1 MSICRHLRLREER
14 PSLGWLPG
22 WLKALAILSLMLPPS
37 AGAATL
43 TNVAAILSL
52 TKAEIERSRPTAEI
66 EGIVSIVIRGYPF
79 VFVQAGTN
87 GIMVVTP
94 DKSLAS
100 GTRVRVGGEVGLG
113 DYAPYVAAAKLE
125 ALGPGE
131 LPKGNF
137 LDRSEIP
144 GFGLHG
150 HLVSVEGFVHDI
162 VVGWGNVTLLLDD
175 GARHVSVLIQVPPGF
190 LLPLGWRDAKVRV
203 QGVYWPKSDDRGRF
217 AGFDLHS
224 PGTQLLEVL
233 EPGRANVFDYPT
245 LPLGLMGKLRDVEG
259 RRFKTRG
266 VVSHAGRDGRF
277 YIESEGV
284 AASVTPLAF
293 MFNGDR
299 SGQSITRPDQSTL
312 LPGDVVEIL
321 AKPDRYSASL
331 AFGDGEWNRVGR
343 ASVPP
348 ATPANPSDL
357 MKGEFGG
364 KRVKIRGKL
373 AARERLP
380 PGGAY
385 DERLILLSNDL
396 VFSALM
402 ENPER
407 ADLPFKDGDWLEVEG
422 LNQPE
427 LGVGRR
433 VYSFSLLVS
442 NQEDV
447 RKTNPP
453 PLWQRA
459 MFARVAGIGGGI
471 LALGGLWIFA
481 QSRQMQRLK
490 SAQEQFHTLM
500 DHSFDSTL
508 VLEPTGVVKY
518 ISPGGERL
526 LGSGHQAEPFIKEGR
541 SSLIIAED
549 LPTVV
554 QIAQK
559 LLAEPRGRSGLFSYR
574 IHAADGTRR
583 TVEAVATNCLKV
595 RGVEGLVLN
604 IRDIT
609 ERLKADET
617 ARRSEAFTRTLNAF
631 ATSLLERDTEEEILW
646 DLAQNCVSQLGF
658 VDCVIYLAE
667 PGNAVLVQKA
677 ALGPK
682 SPGGRLI
689 LNPIQIPI
697 GHGIV
702 GSVAQSRIPA
712 RVGDTSLDP
721 RYIVDDAP
729 RLSEI
734 AVPIVSKDELLGV
747 IDSEHPERD
756 FFTEDHLNILTAIA
770 SLCANR
776 LTRARAQEELRA
788 FNATLERRIDE
799 RTTALMEEVSAR
811 KRAEIEMRLA
821 LEAEKELNQLK
832 SNFVSM
838 VSHEFRTP
846 LGVILSSSNILDRY
860 LDRLPADKRK
870 TQLRAIRK
878 SVHRMNDLVEDILLL
893 GKFDAGRMACNPSP
907 INLDHFCDKVVAEV
921 ESACGREQA
930 ITLDL
935 DPRSKDGVGDET
947 LLLHILVNLLGNALK
962 YSPQG
967 NQVHFGVRRLG
978 SHAEFTIRDFGCGIP
993 SADQGRLFTAF
1004 YRGGNVSHTQGSG
1017 LGLVIVKRCVDLHA
1031 GSILCQSVEGEGTTF
1046 TVTLPLFGETDF
1058 FKRVAPPGSDPVS

>member
-1 MSICRHLRLREER
+1 MSVCRNLRLRKKC
-14 PSLGWLPG
+14 PPLGWLPG
-22 WLKALAILSLMLPPS
+22 CLKALALLSLLLPAL

-43 TNVAAILSL
+43 TNLASILSL
-52 TKAEIERSRPTAEI
+52 TKEEIERSKPTAEI
-66 EGIVSIVIRGYPF
+66 EGVVSIVIRGYPF
-79 VFVQAGTN
+79 VFVHAGTN

-100 GTRVRVGGEVGLG
+100 GTLVRVGGEVGLG
-113 DYAPYVAAAKLE
+113 DFAPYVAASKLE
-125 ALGPGE
+125 AVGPGE
-131 LPKGNF
+131 IPKGSL
-137 LDRSEIP
+137 LDRSQNP

-150 HLVSVEGFVHDI
+150 HLVAVEGFVHDL
-162 VVGWGNVTLLLDD
+162 VVGWGNVTVLLDD
-175 GARHVSVLIQVPPGF
+175 GARHVSVLIQVPPDF
-190 LLPLGWRDAKVRV
+190 SLPLEWRDAKVRA

-224 PGTQLLEVL
+224 PSTRLLEVL
-233 EPGRANVFDYPT
+233 EPGRADVFDYPT

-259 RRFKTRG
+259 RRLKTRG
-266 VVSHAGRDGRF
+266 VVSHASRDGRF
-277 YIESEGV
+277 YIESDGA

-299 SGQSITRPDQSTL
+299 SGQSIVRPDQSTL

-321 AKPDRYSASL
+321 AKPDRHSPSL
-331 AFGDGEWNRVGR
+331 AFVGAEWKRVGR
-343 ASVPP
+343 SGVPP
-348 ATPANPSDL
+348 ATPASPSDL
-357 MKGEFGG
+357 MKGELGG

-373 AARERLP
+373 AAREGLP

-385 DERLILLSNDL
+385 DERLILLSDDL
-396 VFSALM
+396 VFSALL
-402 ENPER
+402 ENRTR
-407 ADLPFKDGDWLEVEG
+407 ADLTFKDGDWLEIEG

-427 LGVGRR
+427 MGVGRR

-442 NQEDV
+442 NLEEV
-447 RKTNPP
+447 RLTKPP
-453 PLWQRA
+453 PLWERA
-459 MFARVAGIGGGI
+459 MFVRVAGIGGGI

-481 QSRQMQRLK
+481 QSRQMQRLR

-508 VLEPTGVVKY
+508 VLEPSGVVKY

-526 LGSGHQAEPFIKEGR
+526 LGTGHQAEPFIKEGR
-541 SSLIIAED
+541 SSLIVPED
-549 LPTVV
+549 LPLVL

-574 IHAADGTRR
+574 IRAADGTRR

-658 VDCVIYLAE
+658 VDCVIYLVDAE
-667 PGNAVLVQKA
+667 KGVLVQKA

-682 SPGGRLI
+682 SPGGGVI
-689 LNPIQIPI
+689 LNPIQIPF
-697 GHGIV
+697 GQGIV
-702 GSVAQSRIPA
+702 GSVASSRIPA
-712 RVGDTSLDP
+712 RVGDTSADP

-734 AVPIVSKDELLGV
+734 AVPIVSKEELLGV
-747 IDSEHPERD
+747 IDSEHPDKD

-770 SLCANR
+770 ALCANR

-832 SNFVSM
+832 GNFVSM

-893 GKFDAGRMACNPSP
+893 GKFDAGRMTCNPSP
-907 INLDHFCDKVVAEV
+907 VNLDQVCRKVVAEV

-930 ITLDL
+930 ILFDM
-935 DPRSKDGVGDET
+935 DPGAGDAVGDET

-962 YSPQG
+962 YSTQE
-967 NQVHFGVRRLG
+967 NQVRFGVRRLG
-978 SHAEFTIRDFGCGIP
+978 SHAEFTIQDFGCGIP

-1004 YRGGNVSHTQGSG
+1004 YRGSNVSHTQGSG

-1031 GSILCQSVEGEGTTF
+1031 GSIHCQSVEGEGTSF

-1058 FKRVAPPGSDPVS
+1058 YRRVAPPIPDPAA

>member
-1 MSICRHLRLREER
+1 MSVCRNLLLRV
-14 PSLGWLPG
+14 PSPRLGWLRG
-22 WLKALAILSLMLPPS
+22 CLNALAILCLALPSLAS
-37 AGAATL
+37 GATL
-43 TNVAAILSL
+43 TNVATILSL
-52 TKAEIERSRPTAEI
+52 TKAEIEQSKPTAEI

-87 GIMVVTP
+87 GIMIVTP
-94 DKSLAS
+94 DKSLS
-100 GTRVRVGGEVGLG
+100 FGTRVRVGGEIGLG
-113 DYAPYVAAAKLE
+113 DYAPYVAASKLQP
-125 ALGPGE
+125 LGAGE
-131 LPKGNF
+131 IPKVSI
-137 LDRSEIP
+137 LDRTQNP
-144 GFGLHG
+144 GFELHG
-150 HLVSVEGFVHDI
+150 HMLSVEGFIHDM

-175 GARHVSVLIQVPPGF
+175 GVRHFAVLIQVPTNY
-190 LLPLGWRDAKVRV
+190 LLPLEWRDAKIRV

-224 PGTQLLEVL
+224 PGTQFVEIL
-233 EPGRANVFDYPT
+233 EPGRTNVFDYPT
-245 LPLGLMGKLRDVEG
+245 LPLALMGKLRDVGG

-266 VVSHAGRDGRF
+266 IVSHASRDGQF
-277 YIESEGV
+277 YLESEGV
-284 AASVTPLAF
+284 AVSVTPLAF

-299 SGQSITRPDQSTL
+299 TGQSIPRPDQGPL

-321 AKPDRYSASL
+321 AKPDPYSPSHSFRDA
-331 AFGDGEWNRVGR
+331 EWTRVGR

-348 ATPANPSDL
+348 ATPASPSEL
-357 MKGEFGG
+357 VKGDFGSR
-364 KRVKIRGKL
+364 RVKVRGKL
-373 AARERLP
+373 AARERQP
-380 PGGAY
+380 PGSAY
-385 DERLILLSNDL
+385 DERLILLNNDL
-396 VFSALM
+396 IFSALM
-402 ENPER
+402 ENPKR
-407 ADLPFKDGDWLEVEG
+407 ADLGFRDGDWLEIEG

-459 MFARVAGIGGGI
+459 MFARVAGVGGGI

-508 VLEPTGVVKY
+508 VLEPSGVVKY

-526 LGSGHQAEPFIKEGR
+526 LGTGHQAEPFIKEGR
-541 SSLIIAED
+541 SSLIVSED
-549 LPTVV
+549 LPDVI
-554 QIAQK
+554 QIAQT

-609 ERLKADET
+609 ERLRADET

-631 ATSLLERDTEEEILW
+631 ATSLLERDTEEDILW

-667 PGNAVLVQKA
+667 PGSGVLVQKA

-702 GSVAQSRIPA
+702 GSVAQSRVPA
-712 RVGDTSLDP
+712 RVGDTSADP

-893 GKFDAGRMACNPSP
+893 GKFDAGRMTCNPSP
-907 INLDHFCDKVVAEV
+907 VNLDLVCHKVVAEV

-930 ITLDL
+930 ITLDM
-935 DPRSKDGVGDET
+935 DPSVVDALGDET

-962 YSPQG
+962 YSTQE

-1031 GSILCQSVEGEGTTF
+1031 GTILCQSVEGEGTTF

-1058 FKRVAPPGSDPVS
+1058 FKRVAPPVSDPVS